1 MKMGLTY
8 ITFMGHIQ
16 RPFKLLLETKI
27 TADEKFSFVCC
38 LTDALLTTSYY
49 FPLFFCHGL
58 RHLTRE

>member
-27 TADEKFSFVCC
+27 TADEKF
-38 LTDALLTTSYY
+38 
-49 FPLFFCHGL
+49 
-58 RHLTRE
+58 